1 MNIADVR
8 TYQTIHGHV
17 GEFRLAWRSDFYP
30 VREAGDDSPI
40 QYFPSRKDAE
50 LAAWRAM
57 NQIEQKAMVRGGE
70 KLSARAAAD
79 ALFKLPAVIKQKGR
93 ERRIE
98 VTRKGEQ
105 A

>member
-1 MNIADVR
+1 MNSADVR

-30 VREAGDDSPI
+30 VRVGGDESPLR
-40 QYFPSRKDAE
+40 YFPSKKDAE

-57 NQIEQKAMVRGGE
+57 NQIEHKAMVRDGA
-70 KLSARAAAD
+70 KIKARSDAE
-79 ALFKLPAVIKQKGR
+79 ALFSLPSVVKQKGR

-98 VTRKGEQ
+98 VVRKGVQ